1 MSTTESTFG
10 ETEFASLRRHGSDL
24 VLPVLLLGL
33 LAALFF
39 FLDPRLPEA
48 WHHQAL
54 LGFVLVA
61 VFIFWLVPSVR
72 YFTNRYV
79 ISSNR
84 IVVFRGLSSKVLDQ
98 VSWSEISGISVSK
111 SFLSLA
117 GDIQIHREFGQDL
130 VLKRVSRAKKLAK
143 EIERYLVSRSKN
155 RVN

>member
-10 ETEFASLRRHGSDL
+10 ETEFASLRRHGSAL

-98 VSWSEISGISVSK
+98 VSWSEISSISVSK
-111 SFLSLA
+111 SFFSLS
-117 GDIQIHREFGQDL
+117 GDVQIHREFGQDL
-130 VLKRVSRAKKLAK
+130 VLKRVSKAKKLAK
-143 EIERYLVSRSKN
+143 EIERFLVSRSKN